1 MTMKPPSGGPI
12 TGPSSAGMDRKDM
25 AFSRSCLG
33 TVRSRMIRPT
43 GTIIAPAIPWMI
55 RATTSWGRSC
65 ESAQAMELSVNRPMA
80 ATNTLRAPYRSAAQP
95 LTGTKT
101 ATDSR

>member
-1 MTMKPPSGGPI
+1 MKPPSGGPI

-33 TVRSRMIRPT
+33 TVRSRMMRPT
-43 GTIIAPAIPWMI
+43 GTIMAPAMPCTM
-55 RATTSWGRSC
+55 RARTSCGRSWAR
-65 ESAQAMELSVNRPMA
+65 AQATELRVNRPMA
-80 ATNTLRAPYRSAAQP
+80 ATNTRRAPYRFAQP
-95 LTGTKT
+95 LTGTNT